1 MTTLDNT
8 IKAGIIGWPV
18 GHSLSPRLHGFWL
31 GEYGVNGTYEPLPVQ
46 PEDFEAALRNLS
58 DQGFAGVNV
67 TVPHKE
73 AAFETVDTLDAVAK
87 RIGAVNTVQVNA
99 DGSLA
104 GSSTD
109 GFGFLE
115 NLKESAP
122 GWSAATGPAVVLGAG
137 GASRAVTAALLDA
150 GAPGVKLVNRTLSRA
165 EQLARDIGGRI
176 TVVPWEDR
184 VAALGDAAI
193 LVNTTTLG
201 MEGEEPLDLDLDPL
215 PTQAVVT
222 DIVYAPLETPLLQQA
237 KKRGNPTV
245 DGLGMLLHQARPGF
259 RQWFGVEPAVTD
271 ALRAH
276 VLDGL
281 E

>member
-8 IKAGIIGWPV
+8 IKAGVLGWPV

-31 GEYGVNGTYEPLPVQ
+31 GEYGVDGTYEPLPVR
-46 PEDFEAALRNLS
+46 PEDFEAALRNLP

-73 AAFETVDTLDAVAK
+73 AAFETVDTLDAVSK
-87 RIGAVNTVQVNA
+87 RIGAVNTVVINA

-115 NLKESAP
+115 NLKEGAP
-122 GWSAATGPAVVLGAG
+122 GWSASTGPAVVLGAG

-165 EQLARDIGGRI
+165 EQLARDVGGAI
-176 TVVPWEDR
+176 TVVPWDDR
-184 VAALGDAAI
+184 VAALSDAGI

-201 MEGEEPLDLDLDPL
+201 MEGEESLEIDLDPL
-215 PTQAVVT
+215 PPQAVVT

-237 KKRGNPTV
+237 AKRGNPTV

-259 RQWFGVEPAVTD
+259 RQWFGVEPTVTD